1 MGDRIIHAPLSAS
14 TFHKAVDIG
23 CGTGIVTH
31 EIASQ
36 FPNAQVYGLDLSPVP
51 NIREKLPNIEYVE
64 ANIVDIAT
72 PDEPDARFKQ
82 ASFDYIFS
90 RFLVVGMT
98 EWEKYIAQCVAL
110 AKPGVCV
117 LSALLF
123 KNSS

>member
-1 MGDRIIHAPLSAS
+1 MGDRIIQAPLSAS
-14 TFHKAVDIG
+14 DVHKAVDIG

-36 FPNAQVYGLDLSPVP
+36 FPNAKVYGLDLSPVS
-51 NIREKLPNIEYVE
+51 NIREKLPKIEYVQ

-98 EWEKYIAQCVAL
+98 EWEKYIACCVAL
-110 AKPGVCV
+110 AKPGERV
-117 LSALLF
+117 LFALF
-123 KNSS
+123 CKNSS